1 MNRMDEIHGLLSS
14 LLNTF
19 ATAQGMAVKWEG
31 QATDPST
38 STYLR
43 EWLIPGESTGLHLGP
58 DAPNAGPI
66 IYQVDI
72 VSAIAGWGPA
82 YAIAKQFFSS
92 SYFYRGRFFENA
104 ANTTRITLRSGQV
117 GPAMREDTKYVLPMS
132 VNLRAYT
139 TI

>member
-1 MNRMDEIHGLLSS
+1 MNRMDEIHGLLSG

-19 ATAQGMAVKWEG
+19 ATAQSLPVKWEG
-31 QATDPST
+31 EASEPGTA
-38 STYLR
+38 TYLR
-43 EWLIPGESTGLHLGP
+43 EWLITGESSGLTLGP
-58 DAPNAGPI
+58 ASPNAGPV

-72 VSAIAGWGPA
+72 VTAIAGWGPA
-82 YAIAKQFFSS
+82 YAIAKEFFSTE
-92 SYFYRGRFFENA
+92 YFYRGRFFENT
-104 ANTTRITLRSGQV
+104 ANTTRITLRSGQT

>member
-1 MNRMDEIHGLLSS
+1 MNRMDEVHGLLSG

-19 ATAQGMAVKWEG
+19 ATAQSLMVKWEG
-31 QATDPST
+31 QASDPST

-43 EWLIPGESTGLHLGP
+43 EWLLPGESTGLALGS
-58 DAPNAGPI
+58 DAPNATPL

-82 YAIAKQFFSS
+82 YAIAKEFFGT
-92 SYFYRGRFFENA
+92 SYFYRGRFFENT
-104 ANTTRITLRSGQV
+104 ANTTRITLRKGQV

-139 TI
+139 II